1 MSAGQREHEV
11 VLPVGYTDPAGRIH
25 RRAAL
30 RKMRGHEEAL
40 LYDASLTAGR
50 LVTELLRG
58 CLVRLGDVAEPSP
71 EIVSRLYSADRNYLL
86 VELRRFTLGDA
97 LPCSYLCPG
106 CGSDVA
112 VVEDLGRIEVRRL
125 DGERKPESAVV
136 ALEDGYQDRDGVRHA
151 EIRLRLP
158 RGDDEELVAETAA
171 KDPLRARD
179 ALILRCIEL
188 FGTLPRKALEAYGIK
203 ILRDLTLG
211 DRKRIYRALD
221 TDAPGVDFRRPV
233 RCPACALHFEVRARL
248 GGATR
253 LREEIFY
260 LAYHLHWSRT
270 EIMSLDISERQ
281 DFVRMLAE
289 RIEAE
294 NKAAEELGELL
305 RRR

>member
-1 MSAGQREHEV
+1 MSGGLREREV
-11 VLPVGYTDPAGRIH
+11 VLPVGYADAVGRFH
-25 RRAAL
+25 RRAVL

-40 LYDASLTAGR
+40 LYDASLSAGR

-58 CLVRLGDVAEPSP
+58 CLVRLGELGEITP
-71 EIVSRLYSADRNYLL
+71 ELVSRLYSADRNYLL

-97 LPCSYLCPG
+97 LPCSYLCPA
-106 CGSDVA
+106 CGADVA
-112 VVEDLGRIEVRRL
+112 VMEDLGRLGVRRIEG
-125 DGERKPESAVV
+125 DRKPESAAVE
-136 ALEDGYQDRDGVRHA
+136 LEDGYVDREGVRHA

-179 ALILRCIEL
+179 ALILRCIES

-233 RCPACALHFEVRARL
+233 RCPSCAHHFEAFLEASHFFAL
-248 GGATR
+248 G
-253 LREEIFY
+253 
-260 LAYHLHWSRT
+260 
-270 EIMSLDISERQ
+270 
-281 DFVRMLAE
+281 
-289 RIEAE
+289 
-294 NKAAEELGELL
+294 
-305 RRR
+305 